1 MTQKTETFKVEDMH
15 CNSCVNTITKTLSNN
30 QNIADVACD
39 LDTKEVNVTFDDES
53 VDVEEVLSSLDMIGF
68 PATIKKKP

>member
-1 MTQKTETFKVEDMH
+1 MTPKTETFKVEDMH
-15 CNSCVNTITKTLSNN
+15 CDSCVNTITKTLSNN
-30 QNIADVACD
+30 NSISDIKCD
-39 LDTKEVNVTFDDES
+39 LDTKEVDVTFDET